1 MADSLVVGPFLA
13 DGVRD
18 CQRTVSSPTAI
29 KEPSAAWRTCGEESG
44 LYEPIERRKVY
55 ELIAER
61 LLAQIGERRWKP
73 GDPLPTERALMDT
86 YQVGR
91 SSVREALRILES
103 KGLIKSAH
111 NGGFAVADYGSML
124 NRSLQLL
131 LQMQETNLHELFEMR
146 KILEVEVAALAASR
160 RTEEDLAHMA
170 RAIDEMIEGLA
181 SEDRY
186 IGADLQF
193 HLTVAE
199 ASGNRIAVH
208 MMHAIRELLHRALR
222 SIYPIPGSPQ
232 RSIAQHRTILAAI
245 AAKRPSDARE
255 RMREHLVRVQGDI
268 SDLLVGGATPQHDAA
283 ILQEAEARG
292 GSR

>member
-1 MADSLVVGPFLA
+1 M
-13 DGVRD
+13 
-18 CQRTVSSPTAI
+18 Q
-29 KEPSAAWRTCGEESG
+29 
-44 LYEPIERRKVY
+44 
-55 ELIAER
+55 
-61 LLAQIGERRWKP
+61 
-73 GDPLPTERALMDT
+73 T

-131 LQMQETNLHELFEMR
+131 LQMQETNLRELFEMR

-170 RAIDEMIEGLA
+170 RAIEEMIEGLA

-268 SDLLVGGATPQHDAA
+268 SNLLVGGVAPEHAA
-283 ILQEAEARG
+283 AVLHEAEARG
-292 GSR
+292 SSR